1 MIFVTIIF
9 FGSDP
14 WFSPPVLEA
23 LLKAGHEVPVV
34 ITKGEAMNKFKTIQA
49 KTEED
54 ILLGRLAGLI
64 RPGLAAVA
72 RPGLQSLTL

>member
-14 WFSPPVLEA
+14 WFSPPMLEA

-54 ILLGRLAGLI
+54 ILRFTIYDLR
-64 RPGLAAVA
+64 
-72 RPGLQSLTL
+72 SYEWYSS